1 MKLTEK
7 DDLEEE
13 LEEKQDDEIEE
24 VSKDILIELIM
35 KRELANVNNQ

>member
-35 KRELANVNNQ
+35 KRELANVNN